1 MIHCIDGIIISKRA
15 EEMVVSCS
23 GVGFKVFVPAGVYA
37 ATGKPGEEVFL
48 YTHLAVR
55 EDAFELYG
63 FLTETELQCF
73 KMLTGVSGIG
83 PRSGL
88 SVLSLYSPHRV
99 ELAIASGDHKAFAA
113 CSGIGQKLAQRIV
126 LELKDKVGTF
136 ISDEA
141 VSVSAVTADLSNNRQ
156 EALAALASL
165 GFSVSEAAAAVAKLP
180 GDLTAEA
187 LVTGS
192 LKLLAKR

>member
-1 MIHCIDGIIISKRA
+1 MIHCLNGVIINKRA
-15 EEMVVSCS
+15 DEIVVSCS
-23 GVGFKVFVPAGVYA
+23 GVGFRVFTTAGVYA
-37 ATGKPGEEVFL
+37 ATGKAGDEVFL
-48 YTHLAVR
+48 FTHLVVK

-63 FLTETELQCF
+63 FLTEEELQCF

-88 SVLSLYSPHRV
+88 SVLSLYTPPQV
-99 ELAIASGDHKAFAA
+99 ELAIASGDHKAFSA

-136 ISDEA
+136 VSDDA
-141 VSVSAVTADLSNNRQ
+141 VAVVAAGRDVTDNKR
-156 EALAALASL
+156 EALAALVTL
-165 GFSVSEAAAAVAKLP
+165 GFSTAESAAALAKLP
-180 GDLTAEA
+180 GDMTAEE

-192 LKLLAKR
+192 LKALARR